1 MCGDGSSPASALVQ
15 AGGLL
20 EQLPDGYA
28 LVDTNEHVVW
38 CNSSLKR
45 LAGRDTAIE
54 GASFFDVFG
63 PPEILGPD
71 YTPFNTAL
79 ATNEAARPRVV
90 MIASRRV
97 DCRMGFVR

>member
-1 MCGDGSSPASALVQ
+1 MSVPAMPKILLYSRQLDRVSALIQQLCGQFEVVASESVEGGLQRLREGNFSGVFLCGDGTSPASALVQ

-45 LAGRDTAIE
+45 LA
-54 GASFFDVFG
+54 
-63 PPEILGPD
+63 
-71 YTPFNTAL
+71 
-79 ATNEAARPRVV
+79 
-90 MIASRRV
+90 
-97 DCRMGFVR
+97 